1 MQPYSLL
8 LIEDEITQLKTLQ
21 TLLEG
26 EGYHVDSATTGNDA
40 LNIFSSRTIDIVI
53 SDFNLPDM
61 DGLSVLEKIKQVNPE
76 IPVII
81 VTAYGSID
89 RAVTAMKSGAYNY
102 LTKPININELLIL
115 LKRASE
121 HRILISENTRLREA
135 LNERF
140 TVKGVVANSPK
151 MQEVLN
157 TAGRAAPSK
166 ATVLIRGESGTGKEV
181 IARVIHHT
189 SPRKDAPFI
198 AFNVGALAPTLIE
211 DELFGH
217 EKGAFTGADR
227 QRDGRFIQANTGTLF
242 IDEIGDIPIE
252 LQTKFL
258 RVLQEN
264 GIERLGSHLTIPI
277 DVRIIAATN
286 KNLEAMIRIGSFR
299 EDLYYRLNVVSIHI
313 PPLRERKEDILPLCD
328 LFIKIYSA
336 ENNKQIQG
344 FTREAFDLILKYNF
358 PGNIREL
365 ENMVERAIVLTR
377 GTHIGLTDLPPTIF
391 LPAFDKEPSDEGN
404 FDAHVEKLEKY
415 MILAALRKSGGNQ
428 SLAARS
434 LKISE
439 RKLRYKMKKY
449 KLT

>member
-1 MQPYSLL
+1 MQPCSLL
-8 LIEDEITQLKTLQ
+8 LIEDEIIQLKTLQ
-21 TLLEG
+21 TLLEE
-26 EGYHVDSATTGNDA
+26 EGYKVDAATTGHDA
-40 LNIFSSRTIDIVI
+40 LNLFASKTIDIII

-89 RAVTAMKSGAYNY
+89 RAVTAMKAGAYNY

-115 LKRASE
+115 IKRAFE
-121 HRILISENTRLREA
+121 HRTLISENVRLREA
-135 LNERF
+135 LSERF
-140 TVKGVVANSPK
+140 TAKGVIAKSPK

-157 TAGRAAPSK
+157 IAGRAALSK

-181 IARVIHHT
+181 IARVIHHA

-227 QRDGRFIQANTGTLF
+227 QRDGRFVQANNGTLF
-242 IDEIGDIPIE
+242 IDEIGDIPIG

-258 RVLQEN
+258 RVLQES
-264 GIERLGSHLTIPI
+264 IVERLGSHLSIQT
-277 DVRIIAATN
+277 DMRIIAATN
-286 KNLEAMIRIGSFR
+286 KNLEAMIRDSSFR
-299 EDLYYRLNVVSIHI
+299 EDLYYRLNVVTIQI

-328 LFIKIYSA
+328 LFIKKYSA
-336 ENNKQIQG
+336 ENNKQIVG

-377 GTHIGLTDLPPTIF
+377 GTHIGLDDLPPTIF
-391 LPAFDKEPSDEGN
+391 LPALDKEPSDEGN
-404 FDAHVEKLEKY
+404 LDTQVEKLEKY
-415 MILAALRKSGGNQ
+415 MILTALRKSGGNQ

-434 LKISE
+434 LQISE

-449 KLT
+449 TL